1 MRLGY
6 QHFAFLGPE
15 SKWAAEASE
24 CAADQDA
31 FWEYHD
37 LLFDN
42 QAGENRGAFSKDNLK
57 RLASELDLDT
67 TTFNDC
73 LDSGKYTSI
82 VDAETSTAQSLGVRS
97 TPSFLINGTPV
108 VGAQG
113 YEVFKQYID
122 AELSNEE

>member
-1 MRLGY
+1 MRFGY

-24 CAADQDA
+24 CAADQEA

-42 QAGENRGAFSKDNLK
+42 QAGENGGAFSMDNLK
-57 RLASELDLDT
+57 RFAGELGLDT
-67 TTFNDC
+67 AAFNEC
-73 LDSGKYTSI
+73 LESGKYTSI
-82 VDAETSTAQSLGVRS
+82 VDTETSTAQSLGVRS
-97 TPSFLINGTPV
+97 TPSFLINGKPV

-122 AELSNEE
+122 AELAK